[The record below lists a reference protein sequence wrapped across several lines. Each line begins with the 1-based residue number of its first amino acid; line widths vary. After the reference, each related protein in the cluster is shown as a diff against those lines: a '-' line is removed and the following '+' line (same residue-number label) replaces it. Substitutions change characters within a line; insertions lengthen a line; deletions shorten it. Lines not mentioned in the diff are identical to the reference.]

1 MHKPLVAI
9 VLGLALLAGLGLYVF
24 SQQPA
29 EPEAPAA
36 AAPAPAS
43 DAAGD
48 PALPY
53 APRRPDF
60 VLADTEG
67 LPRSAAEWD
76 GHALVVNFW
85 ATWCAP
91 CRREMPLLNALQ
103 SEYGTQGFQVL
114 GVAMD
119 FREDVLAYLAE
130 SPVNYPVMI
139 GEMEAIEA
147 AEGFGVQLLGLP
159 VTAFTDHAG
168 NVVHVHLGE
177 MHREQALLVFDAV
190 LKLRQGEADLDGTR
204 AAIAHGLA
212 QL

>member
-9 VLGLALLAGLGLYVF
+9 VLGLALLSGLGLF
-24 SQQPA
+24 TLTRQQDQSP
-29 EPEAPAA
+29 APAA
-36 AAPAPAS
+36 VPSPA
-43 DAAGD
+43 DAVGVDATLG
-48 PALPY
+48 Y

-67 LPRSAAEWD
+67 QPRSASEWD

-103 SEYGTQGFQVL
+103 SEYAAQGIQVL

-119 FREDVLAYLAE
+119 FREDVLAYLEE

-147 AEGFGVQLLGLP
+147 AEGFGIQLLGLP

-177 MHREQALLVFDAV
+177 LHREQAALIFDAV
-190 LKLRQGEADLDGTR
+190 LKLRQGEADLERTR
-204 AAIAHGLA
+204 AAITHGLA
-212 QL
+212 GL